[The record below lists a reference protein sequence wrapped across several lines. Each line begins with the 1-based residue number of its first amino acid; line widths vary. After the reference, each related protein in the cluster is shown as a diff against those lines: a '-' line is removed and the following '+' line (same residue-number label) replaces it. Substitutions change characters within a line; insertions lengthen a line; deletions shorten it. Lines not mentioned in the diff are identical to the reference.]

1 MREMKAG
8 KFATTTGTALV
19 LVMSSAALA
28 WADCMLAAASA
39 VMALRVFLLRMDHG
53 APWRPLAASVNCLTA
68 GVLSIAAGAVLVAGV
83 GAAWLGWWQP
93 AAPHP
98 ALAIGLLVV
107 GSAWCCLSRT
117 DSAGAIHELLLWA
130 LVLAGVVVAM
140 RAWSSGL
147 LVAPCLF
154 VAAVGVVLVRAGWNL
169 SARTARDL
177 MYASAP

>member
-19 LVMSSAALA
+19 VVMSSAALA
-28 WADCMLAAASA
+28 WGDCMLAAASA

-68 GVLSIAAGAVLVAGV
+68 GVLSIAAGSVLVAGV

-98 ALAIGLLVV
+98 EMAIGLLV

-117 DSAGAIHELLLWA
+117 DSAGAIQELLLWA
-130 LVLAGVVVAM
+130 LVLAGVIVSM
-140 RAWSSGL
+140 RAWSTGL
-147 LVAPCLF
+147 LIAPCLF
-154 VAAVGVVLVRAGWNL
+154 VAAVGVAVVRAGWNL
-169 SARTARDL
+169 SARTAGDL
-177 MYASAP
+177 MHASRP